1 MFQESHKTRSSVK
14 KMFCW
19 IGLSKPSELNK
30 PIKGMNKEDEFRCIM
45 NWVIHKMPKGE
56 SVTIRFEVLDQ
67 AYQVKIGHDRQR
79 LYVYKP
85 ILMSTT
91 TKPTL
96 YDWEGEE
103 TYHTLTADRIRN
115 SIQKADQMNRPKK
128 QEWEQE
134 PKKIFK
140 PEEDQDIIE
149 LLTSVK
155 PEWNEI

>member
-1 MFQESHKTRSSVK
+1 MFQESHRNRSSVK

-30 PIKGMNKEDEFRCIM
+30 PIKDMNKEDEFSCVM
-45 NWVIHKMPKGE
+45 NWVMHKMPKGE
-56 SVTIRFEVLDQ
+56 TVTIRFEALNQ

-85 ILMSTT
+85 ILMSTI

-103 TYHTLTADRIRN
+103 TYQTLTADKLRN
-115 SIQKADQMNRPKK
+115 SMQRADQMNRQK
-128 QEWEQE
+128 EQE
-134 PKKIFK
+134 G
-140 PEEDQDIIE
+140 DQDLIE
-149 LLTSVK
+149 LLTSM
-155 PEWNEI
+155 E

>member
-1 MFQESHKTRSSVK
+1 
-14 KMFCW
+14 
-19 IGLSKPSELNK
+19 
-30 PIKGMNKEDEFRCIM
+30 MNKEDEFSCVM

-56 SVTIRFEVLDQ
+56 TVTIRFEALNQ

-85 ILMSTT
+85 ILMSTI

-115 SIQKADQMNRPKK
+115 SIQRADQLNLQKE

-134 PKKIFK
+134 LTEIF
-140 PEEDQDIIE
+140 
-149 LLTSVK
+149 TSV
-155 PEWNEI
+155 E